1 MAEPEFSATG
11 VRIARWLR
19 SLTRAGQVVVRDGRL
34 VLLTSY
40 GREIDSA
47 PVEQVRVSEPWY
59 AMRGRALATVNG
71 TWYALRLKGRARE
84 GLVAALRSA
93 RARSGRARGRPG
105 AVRIA
110 AERRTTAPV
119 DG

>member
-47 PVEQVRVSEPWY
+47 PVDQVRVSGPWY
-59 AMRGRALATVNG
+59 AAQDRVMATING
-71 TWYALRLKGRARE
+71 NRYALRLKGHVRDGLVTALRRARTR
-84 GLVAALRSA
+84 G
-93 RARSGRARGRPG
+93 SG
-105 AVRIA
+105 IA
-110 AERRTTAPV
+110 AERRTAPR
-119 DG
+119 

>member
-47 PVEQVRVSEPWY
+47 PVEQVRVSGPWY
-59 AMRGRALATVNG
+59 AARDFALATVNG
-71 TWYALRLKGRARE
+71 NRYALRLKVQVRDGLMAALARARARE
-84 GLVAALRSA
+84 SDAG
-93 RARSGRARGRPG
+93 
-105 AVRIA
+105 
-110 AERRTTAPV
+110 AERRTASH
-119 DG
+119 

>member
-19 SLTRAGQVVVRDGRL
+19 SLTRAGQIVVRDGRM
-34 VLLTSY
+34 VLMTSY

-59 AMRGRALATVNG
+59 AARGRALAAVNG
-71 TWYALRLKGRARE
+71 TWYALRLKGQTSD
-84 GLVAALRSA
+84 GLVAALRGA
-93 RARSGRARGRPG
+93 RARSSRAPGRPG
-105 AVRIA
+105 TAKIA
-110 AERRTTAPV
+110 AERRPAPA

>member
-47 PVEQVRVSEPWY
+47 PVEQVRVSGPWY
-59 AMRGRALATVNG
+59 ATADLAMATLNG
-71 TWYALRLKGRARE
+71 NRYALRLKGQMRDA
-84 GLVAALRSA
+84 LVAALRRS
-93 RARSGRARGRPG
+93 RAGRGPQA
-105 AVRIA
+105 A
-110 AERRTTAPV
+110 AERRAAAGRPV
-119 DG
+119 HRPAGQ

>member
-19 SLTRAGQVVVRDGRL
+19 SLTRAGQVLVRDGRL

-47 PVEQVRVSEPWY
+47 PVEQVRISGPWY
-59 AMRGRALATVNG
+59 AARDRVLATVNG
-71 TWYALRLKGRARE
+71 NRYALRLKGQVRD
-84 GLVAALRSA
+84 GLVAALHGA
-93 RARSGRARGRPG
+93 RRTRAHGPGPG
-105 AVRIA
+105 AA
-110 AERRTTAPV
+110 AERRAASR
-119 DG
+119 